1 MMTEERFHEDESRGH
16 ARMDYAEARKKSH
29 EMQQRIEWL
38 LELQEHPEQLT
49 DEQFLDEPSGKAER
63 QQILAD
69 DEMRQLVKQLGF
81 AKRAFK
87 HDALKNDI
95 PDVDAEWE
103 KFAVSHADEL
113 TNAARAEG
121 KLACTMPCKEE
132 EDESQ
137 LDALDEDEHKSR
149 FVIRLAT
156 HKILGRAK
164 RQSRAAASFIGVLLA
179 SGIAFAAIQVVRN
192 INTPKP
198 QLPTTEQTTIEPV
211 TSLSADTVKAD
222 TIPIEPYIFDNVP
235 LDSMLTAIAAAYGV
249 GVEFE
254 NDAARGLRFHFVWKR
269 EDSLDRVVEK
279 LNTFEA
285 VNIGMEGKTLVV
297 R

>member
-38 LELQEHPEQLT
+38 LELQDHPEQLT
-49 DEQFLDEPSGKAER
+49 DEQL

-69 DEMRQLVKQLGF
+69 DEMCQLVKQLGF
-81 AKRAFK
+81 AKRALK
-87 HDALKNDI
+87 HDALKNDT

-103 KFAVSHADEL
+103 KFAASHSEEL

-137 LDALDEDEHKSR
+137 LEILDEGEYKP
-149 FVIRLAT
+149 RLRAYLAPR
-156 HKILGRAK
+156 KI
-164 RQSRAAASFIGVLLA
+164 AASFIGVLLA

-192 INTPKP
+192 ISTPKP
-198 QLPTTEQTTIEPV
+198 QQPTTGQTTDIDPV
-211 TSLSADTVKAD
+211 TSLPADTVQAD
-222 TIPIEPYIFDNVP
+222 TISVEPYIFNNVP
-235 LDSMLTAIAAAYGV
+235 LDSMLTAIATAHGV
-249 GVEFE
+249 GMKFE
-254 NDAARGLRFHFVWKR
+254 NEAVRQLRFHFVWKR
-269 EDSLDRVVEK
+269 EDSLSRVVEK
-279 LNTFEA
+279 LNTFET
-285 VNIGMEGKTLVV
+285 VNIVEEDKKLVV

>member
-1 MMTEERFHEDESRGH
+1 MTEERFHEDESRGH

-38 LELQEHPEQLT
+38 LELQDHPEQLT
-49 DEQFLDEPSGKAER
+49 DEQL

-69 DEMRQLVKQLGF
+69 GEMRQLVKQLGF

-87 HDALKNDI
+87 HDALKNDT
-95 PDVDAEWE
+95 PDVEGEWE
-103 KFAVSHADEL
+103 KFAASHSEEL

-137 LDALDEDEHKSR
+137 LEILDEGEYKP
-149 FVIRLAT
+149 RLRAYLAPR
-156 HKILGRAK
+156 KI
-164 RQSRAAASFIGVLLA
+164 AASFIGVLLA

-192 INTPKP
+192 ISTPKP
-198 QLPTTEQTTIEPV
+198 QQPTTEQTTDIDPV
-211 TSLSADTVKAD
+211 TFLPADTVQAD
-222 TIPIEPYIFDNVP
+222 TISVEPYIFNNVP
-235 LDSMLTAIAAAYGV
+235 LDSMLTAIATAHGV

-254 NDAARGLRFHFVWKR
+254 NEAARHLRFHFVWKR
-269 EDSLDRVVEK
+269 EDSLSRVVEK
-279 LNTFEA
+279 LNTFET
-285 VNIGMEGKTLVV
+285 VNIVEEDKTLVV

>member
-1 MMTEERFHEDESRGH
+1 MTEERFHEDESRGH

-29 EMQQRIEWL
+29 EMQKRIEWL

-49 DEQFLDEPSGKAER
+49 DEQL

-69 DEMRQLVKQLGF
+69 GEMRQLVKQLGF
-81 AKRAFK
+81 AKRALK
-87 HDALKNDI
+87 HDELNNDT

-103 KFAVSHADEL
+103 KFAASHSEEL

-137 LDALDEDEHKSR
+137 LEILDEGEYKP
-149 FVIRLAT
+149 RLRA
-156 HKILGRAK
+156 HLAPRKI
-164 RQSRAAASFIGVLLA
+164 AASFIGVLLA

-192 INTPKP
+192 ISTPKP
-198 QLPTTEQTTIEPV
+198 QQPTTEQTTDIDPV
-211 TSLSADTVKAD
+211 TLLPADTVQTD
-222 TIPIEPYIFDNVP
+222 TISVEPCIFNNVP
-235 LDSMLTAIAAAYGV
+235 LDSMLTAIATAHGV

-254 NDAARGLRFHFVWKR
+254 NEAARQLRFHFVWKR
-269 EDSLDRVVEK
+269 EDSLSRVVEK
-279 LNTFEA
+279 LNTFET
-285 VNIGMEGKTLVV
+285 VNIVEEDKKLVV

>member
-38 LELQEHPEQLT
+38 LELQDHPEQLT
-49 DEQFLDEPSGKAER
+49 DEQL

-69 DEMRQLVKQLGF
+69 GEMRQLVKQLGF

-87 HDALKNDI
+87 HDALKNDT
-95 PDVDAEWE
+95 PDVEGEWE
-103 KFAVSHADEL
+103 KFAASHSEEL

-137 LDALDEDEHKSR
+137 LEILDEGEYKP
-149 FVIRLAT
+149 RLRAYLAPR
-156 HKILGRAK
+156 KI
-164 RQSRAAASFIGVLLA
+164 AASFIGVLLA

-192 INTPKP
+192 ISTPKP
-198 QLPTTEQTTIEPV
+198 QQPTTEQTTDIDPV
-211 TSLSADTVKAD
+211 TFLPADTVQAD
-222 TIPIEPYIFDNVP
+222 TISVEPYIFNNVP
-235 LDSMLTAIAAAYGV
+235 LDSMLTAIAAAHEV

-254 NDAARGLRFHFVWKR
+254 NDAARYLHFHFVWKR
-269 EDSLDRVVEK
+269 EDSLSRVVEK
-279 LNTFEA
+279 LNTFET
-285 VNIGMEGKTLVV
+285 VNIVEEDKTLVV

>member
-49 DEQFLDEPSGKAER
+49 DEQL

-69 DEMRQLVKQLGF
+69 DEMRQLVQQLDF
-81 AKRAFK
+81 TKRAFK
-87 HDALKNDI
+87 HDAIKNDT

-103 KFAVSHADEL
+103 KFAASHSEEL
-113 TNAARAEG
+113 EI
-121 KLACTMPCKEE
+121 
-132 EDESQ
+132 
-137 LDALDEDEHKSR
+137 LDEGEYKP
-149 FVIRLAT
+149 RLRAYLAPR
-156 HKILGRAK
+156 KI
-164 RQSRAAASFIGVLLA
+164 AASFIGVLLA

-198 QLPTTEQTTIEPV
+198 QLPSTEQVIDTKSV
-211 TSLSADTVKAD
+211 TSLPADTVKAD
-222 TIPIEPYIFDNVP
+222 TIPIEPYIFNNVP
-235 LDSMLTAIAAAYGV
+235 LDSMLTAIAEAHGV
-249 GVEFE
+249 QVEFE
-254 NDAARGLRFHFVWKR
+254 NEAARQLRFHFVWKR
-269 EDSLDRVVEK
+269 EDSLSRVVEK

-285 VNIGMEGKTLVV
+285 VNIGMEDKMLVV

>member
-38 LELQEHPEQLT
+38 LELQDHPEQLT
-49 DEQFLDEPSGKAER
+49 DEQL

-69 DEMRQLVKQLGF
+69 DEMRHLVQQLGF

-87 HDALKNDI
+87 HDALKNDT
-95 PDVDAEWE
+95 PDVEGEWE
-103 KFAVSHADEL
+103 KFAASHSEEL

-121 KLACTMPCKEE
+121 KIACTMPCKDE

-137 LDALDEDEHKSR
+137 LEILDEGEYKP
-149 FVIRLAT
+149 RLRAYLAPR
-156 HKILGRAK
+156 KI
-164 RQSRAAASFIGVLLA
+164 AASFIGVLLV

-192 INTPKP
+192 ISTPKP
-198 QLPTTEQTTIEPV
+198 QQPTTEQTTDIDPV
-211 TSLSADTVKAD
+211 TFLPADTVQAD
-222 TIPIEPYIFDNVP
+222 TISVEPYIFNNVP
-235 LDSMLTAIAAAYGV
+235 LDSMLTAIATAHGV

-254 NDAARGLRFHFVWKR
+254 NEAARHLRFHFVWKR
-269 EDSLDRVVEK
+269 EDSLSRVVEK
-279 LNTFEA
+279 LNTFET
-285 VNIGMEGKTLVV
+285 VNIVEEDKTLVV

>member
-16 ARMDYAEARKKSH
+16 ARMDYAEARNKSH

-38 LELQEHPEQLT
+38 LEFQDHPEQLT
-49 DEQFLDEPSGKAER
+49 DEQL

-69 DEMRQLVKQLGF
+69 GEMRKLVKQLGF
-81 AKRAFK
+81 AKRALK
-87 HDALKNDI
+87 HDELNNDT
-95 PDVDAEWE
+95 PDVEGEWE
-103 KFAVSHADEL
+103 KFAASHSEEL

-137 LDALDEDEHKSR
+137 LEILDEGEYKP
-149 FVIRLAT
+149 RLRA
-156 HKILGRAK
+156 HLAPRKI
-164 RQSRAAASFIGVLLA
+164 AASFIGVLLA

-192 INTPKP
+192 ISTPKP
-198 QLPTTEQTTIEPV
+198 QQPTTEQTTDINPV
-211 TSLSADTVKAD
+211 TSLPVDTVKAD
-222 TIPIEPYIFDNVP
+222 TISVEPYIFNNVP
-235 LDSMLTAIAAAYGV
+235 LDSMLTAIATAHGV

-254 NDAARGLRFHFVWKR
+254 NEAARHLRFHFVWKR
-269 EDSLDRVVEK
+269 EDSLSRVVEK

-285 VNIGMEGKTLVV
+285 VNIGIEDKTLVV